1 VSRGLS
7 ITLIVIAV
15 LLVLFGV
22 AEHFFFRITIIPH
35 LAIII
40 GVLAVVLAGIGLY
53 GMLGGQK
60 S

>member
-7 ITLIVIAV
+7 ITLIV
-15 LLVLFGV
+15 FGV
-22 AEHFFFRITIIPH
+22 AEHFFFRITNIPH

>member
-1 VSRGLS
+1 
-7 ITLIVIAV
+7 VIAV